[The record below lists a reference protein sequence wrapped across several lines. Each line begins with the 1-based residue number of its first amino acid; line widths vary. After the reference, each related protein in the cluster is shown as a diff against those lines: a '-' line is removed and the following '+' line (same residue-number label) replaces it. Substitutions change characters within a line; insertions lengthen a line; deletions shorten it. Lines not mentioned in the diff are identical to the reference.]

1 MTTTID
7 PIDPIDPIDSGDS
20 AGIGLPIVPAAEPVR
35 KGRGRAR
42 GAKVGRSVLPPLV
55 VGSLLIG
62 IWYFISYAV
71 LDPKRRFLLEPPH
84 KVWRN
89 GFANAAARQEMFSA
103 LWLTTKVALWGL
115 TLAVTIGFVIAIIM
129 SQSKMLERGIYPY
142 LVILQAT
149 PLLALVPLIGFW
161 FGYGL
166 GSRVLITVL
175 IAVFPIIANTL
186 FGLVSADQGM
196 HDVLT
201 LHNAGR
207 ITRLRKVQFPAA
219 LPAIFTGLR
228 ISAGLCVIG
237 AIVGDF
243 LFGQGKPGI
252 GQLLKRY
259 ASRLEGEKLL
269 SAVGLS
275 CAMGVSVFI
284 AFGWLS
290 SRVVGRW
297 ATSTRTG
304 K

>member
-1 MTTTID
+1 MTTIIEPSTMTD
-7 PIDPIDPIDSGDS
+7 AVHSPG
-20 AGIGLPIVPAAEPVR
+20 AAASQGPKR
-35 KGRGRAR
+35 RSRRAKLLR
-42 GAKVGRSVLPPLV
+42 ALLPPFV
-55 VGSLLIG
+55 VGGLLIG
-62 IWYFISYAV
+62 VWYFISYAV
-71 LDPKRRFLLEPPH
+71 LAPKRRFLLEPPH
-84 KVWRN
+84 MVWRN
-89 GFANAAARQEMFSA
+89 GFANAAARHEMFAA
-103 LWLTTKVALWGL
+103 LLVTTKVALWGL
-115 TLAVTIGFVIAIIM
+115 GLAVSIGFVIAVIM

-142 LVILQAT
+142 LVVLQAT

-166 GSRVLITVL
+166 SSRVLITVL

-207 ITRLRKVQFPAA
+207 LTRLRKVQFPAA

-243 LFGQGKPGI
+243 LFGQGEPGI

-290 SRVVGRW
+290 NRVVGRW
-297 ATSTRTG
+297 STAARTG

>member
-1 MTTTID
+1 MTTIIE
-7 PIDPIDPIDSGDS
+7 PS
-20 AGIGLPIVPAAEPVR
+20 ATTNDVQTPQALPS
-35 KGRGRAR
+35 RGPKRTGKPMKLLRAL
-42 GAKVGRSVLPPLV
+42 LPPII
-55 VGSLLIG
+55 VGGLLIG
-62 IWYFISYAV
+62 VWYFISYAV
-71 LDPKRRFLLEPPH
+71 LAPKRRFLLEPPH
-84 KVWRN
+84 KVWKN
-89 GFANAAARQEMFSA
+89 GFANAAARHEMFSA
-103 LWLTTKVALWGL
+103 LLITTKVALWGL
-115 TLAVTIGFVIAIIM
+115 GLAVSIGFVIAVIM

-142 LVILQAT
+142 LVVLQAT

-166 GSRVLITVL
+166 SSRVLITVL

-186 FGLVSADQGM
+186 FGLISADQGM

-207 ITRLRKVQFPAA
+207 LTRLRKVQFPAA

-243 LFGQGKPGI
+243 LFGQGEPGI

-290 SRVVGRW
+290 NRVVGRW
-297 ATSTRTG
+297 STAARTG